1 MCLFPPTIVK
11 LLFALFRACEHGAP
25 WPKHWIMAKVSML
38 AKTETPSSAFDA
50 RPITVFSVL
59 YRQWSRYRSR
69 EILAYFTSFMP
80 KEVALATNKVPA
92 DLAAALVGLRIENSI
107 NCLSPLCGIGIDL
120 VRCFNTLPRF
130 PLYQVLRKMGVP
142 ERYLVAWEGV
152 LSQMTR
158 TIALGVGI
166 FFNSV
171 ENLPQNKQ
179 EPVEPAKR
187 RRVSIPGRP
196 PASRADPPEHPRGPR
211 AARVPVLRAD
221 RVLRTSTMEQRKQ
234 RDEMKAA
241 TAASAAAATSST
253 PKRERKTSTLTQ
265 EARLREAVLTEERN
279 REEFKILQRQDDE
292 RRRSRRGRRRATPYD
307 GPRIRFVSRLQP
319 PESTPSAPLIGAAPG
334 AENFVNFIDCRFE
347 DFCGNGMARQGAAQ
361 NDQPLETAS
370 KVQRRGERKSA
381 AAPKKMTLWPFQQ
394 VECHSLPFTRLFVA
408 SRCSLA
414 YCLWVL
420 CAILL
425 LVIPLFATFATDNV
439 WVKESFYR
447 AQPVVAFTNELFLI
461 ASGDTVNS
469 AVGWSTQPS
478 LQSLLPSE
486 VKVPLVR
493 SSFSDRN
500 HDGIADVLKLS
511 VELPSSGR
519 RNLVLLA
526 VYQVQVQGKVSEEL
540 SGLLALDLSS
550 PYLAS
555 GVSVHG
561 QLIFRQ
567 KLPLFQSVEVRRLY
581 AESPLVVN
589 WTSSWTPENQPLTLE
604 ALLGRYAQ
612 RTLIPKKTQK
622 RR

>member
-1 MCLFPPTIVK
+1 
-11 LLFALFRACEHGAP
+11 
-25 WPKHWIMAKVSML
+25 
-38 AKTETPSSAFDA
+38 
-50 RPITVFSVL
+50 
-59 YRQWSRYRSR
+59 
-69 EILAYFTSFMP
+69 
-80 KEVALATNKVPA
+80 
-92 DLAAALVGLRIENSI
+92 
-107 NCLSPLCGIGIDL
+107 
-120 VRCFNTLPRF
+120 
-130 PLYQVLRKMGVP
+130 
-142 ERYLVAWEGV
+142 
-152 LSQMTR
+152 
-158 TIALGVGI
+158 
-166 FFNSV
+166 
-171 ENLPQNKQ
+171 
-179 EPVEPAKR
+179 
-187 RRVSIPGRP
+187 
-196 PASRADPPEHPRGPR
+196 
-211 AARVPVLRAD
+211 
-221 RVLRTSTMEQRKQ
+221 
-234 RDEMKAA
+234 
-241 TAASAAAATSST
+241 
-253 PKRERKTSTLTQ
+253 
-265 EARLREAVLTEERN
+265 
-279 REEFKILQRQDDE
+279 
-292 RRRSRRGRRRATPYD
+292 
-307 GPRIRFVSRLQP
+307 
-319 PESTPSAPLIGAAPG
+319 
-334 AENFVNFIDCRFE
+334 
-347 DFCGNGMARQGAAQ
+347 
-361 NDQPLETAS
+361 
-370 KVQRRGERKSA
+370 
-381 AAPKKMTLWPFQQ
+381 MTLWPFQQ

-425 LVIPLFATFATDNV
+425 VVIPLFATFATDNV

-469 AVGWSTQPS
+469 AVGWSTQAS
-478 LQSLLPSE
+478 LQSLLPPE

-567 KLPLFQSVEVRRLY
+567 KLPLFQSVEVRRIY

-612 RTLIPKKTQK
+612 RNETATLEQLLPASWDYTPSDSFKVHVTMEVPPQLVYYVPMATEVLKFAWMQYLSFLIPTWMILECFKDVVFDQRLVDTFVVPQLPNSKNE
-622 RR
+622 